1 MKTTILLSIA
11 FLFFF
16 NLTAQNKLDS
26 LELYDQKSTD
36 TIRLNKLINYCFA
49 HIEEIPDEAFL
60 YSQKAVLKS
69 KELKSISCE
78 ARANTNLGA
87 IEALRGNYSLA
98 LKYYLESLALWEK
111 LKGYRGILLSKNNI
125 AQVYGYLKK
134 TDLEFQFLKEAE
146 TIAQQYA
153 FSDELGLIKTNLAIF
168 YTNTGAFRRA
178 FKEQSEAILIY
189 RKLNNLSQISIGYS
203 NAGAI
208 LFYLNKIDSAILY
221 YRMSKELGEKMNN
234 KKAIALSFANLAEA
248 FQKKGNIDTATK
260 YYLKAIEI
268 SKSIGLKDILLF
280 SYDQLTTIYKS
291 NKNYDKAFEY
301 INLKQV
307 IKDSIFNSNA
317 SKQLAELQTK
327 YNTDKKNHTI
337 IEQELQIKNQQYW
350 LIVTII
356 SFIFLLLLIF
366 SIIHW
371 SKLKQEA
378 NTLQS
383 MRIKDDLA
391 TKAILA
397 AEENERK
404 RIALELHDGIGQMI
418 SVAKMNLS
426 AISHDFSFLNN
437 EQKIQFDKAISL
449 VDQSCIEVR
458 NVSHLMM
465 PNASL
470 QFGLSNSVK
479 SFLDKI
485 NKNNLSINL
494 YTTGLDYSI
503 DINIETV
510 VYRVLQEAVTNVI
523 KHAKATQLDISIIFE
538 NNLLSA
544 TIEDN
549 GIGFNLE
556 DIVEKDGIGLQ
567 NIKTRIAFLQ
577 GTVEWDS
584 TKDKG
589 TVIVINIP
597 FEKLV
602 TT

>member
-1 MKTTILLSIA
+1 MKTISSLFLA
-11 FLFFF
+11 FLFIC

-26 LELYDQKSTD
+26 LEFYNQNSTD
-36 TIRLNKLINYCFA
+36 TIRLNKLINYCFT

-60 YSQKAVLKS
+60 YSQKAIFKS
-69 KELKSISCE
+69 KELNSFSCE

-87 IEALRGNYSLA
+87 IEALRGNYSQA

-134 TDLEFQFLKEAE
+134 TDLEYQFLKEAE

-153 FSDELGLIKTNLAIF
+153 FTDELGLIKTNLAIF
-168 YTNTGAFRRA
+168 YTNTGDFRRA

-189 RKLNNLSQISIGYS
+189 RKVNNFSQISIGYS

-221 YRMSKELGEKMNN
+221 YQKSKDLGEKMNN

-248 FQKKGNIDTATK
+248 FQKKGNIDTATQ

-280 SYDQLTTIYKS
+280 SYDQLTSIYKS

-337 IEQELQIKNQQYW
+337 IEQDLQIKNQQYW

-366 SIIHW
+366 SIIRW

-378 NTLQS
+378 KNLQS
-383 MRIKDDLA
+383 MRVKDDLA

-404 RIALELHDGIGQMI
+404 RIALELHDGVGQMI

-426 AISHDFSFLNN
+426 AISHDFDFLNN
-437 EQKIQFDKAISL
+437 DQKLQFDKAISL
-449 VDQSCIEVR
+449 VDQSCAEVR

-465 PNASL
+465 PIASL
-470 QFGLSNSVK
+470 KSGLSFAVK

-485 NKNNLSINL
+485 NNNNLSINL
-494 YTTGLDYSI
+494 YTSGIDQSI

-510 VYRVLQEAVTNVI
+510 VYRVLQEAVTNVV
-523 KHAKATQLDISIIFE
+523 KHAKATQLDISIVFE
-538 NNLLSA
+538 NNFLSA

-556 DIVEKDGIGLQ
+556 DIAEKDGIGLQ
-567 NIKTRIAFLQ
+567 NIKTRINFLQ

-584 TKDKG
+584 IKGKG

-602 TT
+602 IT